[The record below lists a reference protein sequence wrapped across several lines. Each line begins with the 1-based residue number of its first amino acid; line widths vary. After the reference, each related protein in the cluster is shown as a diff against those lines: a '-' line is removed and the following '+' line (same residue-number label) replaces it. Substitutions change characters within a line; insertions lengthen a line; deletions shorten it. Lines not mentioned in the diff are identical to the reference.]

1 VDALFDFNS
10 QANLIA
16 EDLVNKLGLEFHDH
30 SNPYP
35 FGWVNKDV
43 ELKVTKQCKI
53 KFSINANYIDEVEVN
68 VVLLYVY
75 GVVFGSPYMG
85 MRDTIFMGE
94 KTSYPL
100 SRMGSLSSSMH
111 TKVNPRSLW

>member
-16 EDLVNKLGLEFHDH
+16 EDLVNKLGFEFHDH

-53 KFSINANYIDEVEVN
+53 NFFINANYIDEVEVN
-68 VVLLYVY
+68 VVLLDVY

-85 MRDTIFMGE
+85 TRDTISWERKLVTHYQGWEVFHHQC
-94 KTSYPL
+94 KTI
-100 SRMGSLSSSMH
+100 
-111 TKVNPRSLW
+111 NPRSLW